1 MEIVVRRSKSIYNP
15 RPKTYLW
22 YRVWLD
28 VLKKL
33 IRYYNVNDP
42 KFTKA
47 MRLINKTGTELQLVL
62 RYIK

>member
-1 MEIVVRRSKSIYNP
+1 MKIVVRRSKSIYNP

-33 IRYYNVNDP
+33 IRYYSINDK

-47 MRLINKTGTELQLVL
+47 MRLINNTEKELRLVL
-62 RYIK
+62 DKD